1 VEEENEE
8 EKKNAIENKYC
19 SLHLNQPIRRRNT
32 EKKVIFIQ

>member
-1 VEEENEE
+1 VHEESGE

-19 SLHLNQPIRRRNT
+19 SLHLNQPIRRRNI